1 LILLTKRISALTVF
15 YNWDKHKKMR
25 KVLLVED
32 SATQAAKTRL
42 DLEARGFMVEVAC
55 DGTSALSRV
64 EQWQPDVI
72 ILDYLLPDING
83 IEVCR
88 TLKRN
93 PIYRTIP
100 IVVFSIE
107 NKLRNMTMAY
117 SAGADS
123 YVVKG
128 REGESILEILIDTIL
143 ARRNHRWNYN

>member
-1 LILLTKRISALTVF
+1 MK
-15 YNWDKHKKMR
+15 

-42 DLEARGFMVEVAC
+42 DLEAKGFTVEIAY
-55 DGTSALSRV
+55 DGTSALSKV
-64 EQWQPDVI
+64 DQWQPDVI

-88 TLKRN
+88 TLKQN
-93 PIYRTIP
+93 PLYRTIP
-100 IVVFSIE
+100 IVVFSVE
-107 NKLRNMTMAY
+107 GKLRNMTMAY

-128 REGESILEILIDTIL
+128 REGDNVLEILVESII
-143 ARRNHRWNYN
+143 ARKNRLRKYN

>member
-1 LILLTKRISALTVF
+1 MK
-15 YNWDKHKKMR
+15 

-42 DLEARGFMVEVAC
+42 DLEAKGFMVEVAS
-55 DGTSALSRV
+55 DGTTALTKV
-64 EQWQPDVI
+64 DQWQPDVI

-88 TLKRN
+88 TIKQN
-93 PIYRTIP
+93 PANRTIP
-100 IVVFSIE
+100 IVVFSVE

-128 REGESILEILIDTIL
+128 REGDNVLEILVESII
-143 ARRNHRWNYN
+143 ARRNRLRRFS